1 MFREVLAGAA
11 LGAAAL
17 LAGCGSPPQAAQ
29 DAPAAAQQAAPAAV
43 ADVAS
48 LAGKSRLVDLTVLI
62 SETLPANSTG
72 FPPFQRW
79 SLNWYEEKRNDYGSV
94 SAPSVAPYYYQR
106 YILDEHMGTQVDFPA
121 HFIPPP
127 DSNLPNA
134 GPNGLMT
141 GERYPLEKLM
151 GPAAVIDVTNLRD
164 QGENGKSA
172 VITVDMLKQWEAE
185 HGAIQ
190 AGDVVLF
197 YSGYTNAYYKPFP
210 EGKRLTADPIVAKS
224 TPGWPAPEPAM
235 MEYLHQKGVW
245 HLGIDSPSMGHTE
258 EGIANH
264 IAGLKLGMS
273 WTEMLINLDQLPARG
288 AYYQVLPPK
297 IIDQGGSSARAIA
310 FVPLQP

>member
-1 MFREVLAGAA
+1 
-11 LGAAAL
+11 
-17 LAGCGSPPQAAQ
+17 
-29 DAPAAAQQAAPAAV
+29 
-43 ADVAS
+43 
-48 LAGKSRLVDLTVLI
+48 
-62 SETLPANSTG
+62 
-72 FPPFQRW
+72 
-79 SLNWYEEKRNDYGSV
+79 
-94 SAPSVAPYYYQR
+94 
-106 YILDEHMGTQVDFPA
+106 
-121 HFIPPP
+121 
-127 DSNLPNA
+127 
-134 GPNGLMT
+134 
-141 GERYPLEKLM
+141 
-151 GPAAVIDVTNLRD
+151 
-164 QGENGKSA
+164 
-172 VITVDMLKQWEAE
+172 MLQQWETE

-224 TPGWPAPEPAM
+224 TPGWPVPEPAM

-288 AYYQVLPPK
+288 ASYQVLPPK
-297 IIDQGGSSARAIA
+297 IIDQGGSTARAIA